1 MTQTHNTSYTP
12 VRSDATPRVRF
23 DDQAKSL
30 GQAPAPRPRGLCTA
44 WPQCPHT
51 KHISS
56 LAAAAATS
64 TTATGSP
71 RAISHVGCGALH
83 PSLRTWR
90 TNPSLRTIR
99 SQHSAHRTRCAHI
112 LSPPRHTTLSC
123 SPPHARHAPTLVAPP
138 ATRNLRSSSQRPPQP
153 ARGASYH
160 YTAPRVVV
168 NQRRRHRGS
177 VSFAPSLTSPCVR
190 CTAAPPLTSSARM
203 RSSCAVTRRCI

>member
-12 VRSDATPRVRF
+12 VRSDATARVRF

-112 LSPPRHTTLSC
+112 LSPPRHTLSRARRLTRVTLPRS
-123 SPPHARHAPTLVAPP
+123 SHFLPPGTC
-138 ATRNLRSSSQRPPQP
+138 SSSQRPPQP

>member
-112 LSPPRHTTLSC
+112 LSPPRHTLSRARRLTRVTLPRSSHLLPPGTC
-123 SPPHARHAPTLVAPP
+123 AVPVNDHPNPHAACHIITPFPV
-138 ATRNLRSSSQRPPQP
+138 SSSIS
-153 ARGASYH
+153 GGG
-160 YTAPRVVV
+160 TVVPYRLH
-168 NQRRRHRGS
+168 RR
-177 VSFAPSLTSPCVR
+177 
-190 CTAAPPLTSSARM
+190 
-203 RSSCAVTRRCI
+203 